1 VEMSL
6 QERIAVA
13 RRQVESLKSEIENT
27 KKGKTDRTLHETL
40 SRREQSNKPLSVMR
54 TRRTLRGHF
63 GKVYAS
69 DWSGDS
75 IHLVSASQDGKLM
88 IWNGFSTNKIQSIPL
103 ASSWVITCTYEQS
116 VNRYVACGGM
126 DNTCSIYKVDMTDS
140 NRVVRVSKVNAD
152 RKNTALPTPN
162 MFGV

>member
-1 VEMSL
+1 MSL
-6 QERIAVA
+6 QERIADA
-13 RRQVESLKSEIENT
+13 RKQVESLKTEIENL
-27 KKGKTDRTLHETL
+27 KKGKTDRTLQETL
-40 SRREQSNKPLSVMR
+40 ARRNQSNEPLSVIR

-69 DWSGDS
+69 HWSGDS

-116 VNRYVACGGM
+116 VNRFVACGGM
-126 DNTCSIYKVDMTDS
+126 DNTCSIYKVDMNDT
-140 NRVVRVSKVNAD
+140 NRVVRVSKVCN
-152 RKNTALPTPN
+152 PH
-162 MFGV
+162 MFSI